1 MDDTAQQTDVT
12 IKALIFAAA
21 KVGKMHPRLVRGS
34 TRRQDVARLRQHAQY
49 LAVTRLGHSLSE
61 IGRRF
66 DRDHTTI
73 IHSVRTVTAALEQTP
88 EHTKRL
94 LEEIWSEAE
103 VIARYQAAVDRKL
116 VSMPAANLPPA
127 RDPEPE
133 EPAAAS
139 LPPPPPAPLR
149 VKAPPVEANW
159 RRYRPFTPEWWQAND
174 LAFCQAME
182 RVYRRVAA

>member
-1 MDDTAQQTDVT
+1 MDDTAQQIDVT

-21 KVGKMHPRLVRGS
+21 KVGKIHPRLVRGS
-34 TRRQDVARLRQHAQY
+34 TRRQSVARLRQHAQY

-73 IHSVRTVTAALEQTP
+73 LHSVRTVTAALEQAP
-88 EHTKRL
+88 EHTKAL
-94 LEEIWSEAE
+94 LDEIWSEAE

-116 VSMPAANLPPA
+116 VTMSAAALQPKHDLEPDTPAAVA
-127 RDPEPE
+127 
-133 EPAAAS
+133 

-149 VKAPPVEANW
+149 VKAPPVEADW
-159 RRYRPFTPEWWQAND
+159 RRYRPFSAEWWQAND
-174 LAFCQAME
+174 LVFCQAME